1 MPASPAADKRT
12 PVDASPTPSATYR
25 RALLDFNAISER
37 GDGKFRISLLS
48 LNDHLV
54 LRLEGMVAQQS
65 SLPLVD
71 RVKPI
76 LASRRISSL
85 IVDLSLCEQLN
96 SAAIGLIAFCTMEM
110 GRRQAKT
117 YLVRPKPQVASMLK
131 VLGADRT
138 MTVVTSID
146 EIPGA

>member
-1 MPASPAADKRT
+1 VEAT
-12 PVDASPTPSATYR
+12 PTPSAAYR
-25 RALLDFNAISER
+25 RALLDFNVISER
-37 GDGKFRISLLS
+37 GDGKFRISLLN
-48 LNDHLV
+48 LKDHLV

-76 LASRRISSL
+76 LAAHRTRSL
-85 IVDLSLCEQLN
+85 IVDLSLCDQLN

-110 GRRQAKT
+110 SRRQAKT
-117 YLVRPKPQVASMLK
+117 YLVRPKPQIASMLK

-138 MTVVTSID
+138 MTVVASIE
-146 EIPGA
+146 EIPGT

>member
-1 MPASPAADKRT
+1 ME
-12 PVDASPTPSATYR
+12 
-25 RALLDFNAISER
+25 DFNVISER
-37 GDGKFRISLLS
+37 ESGKFRISLFN

-54 LRLEGMVAQQS
+54 LRLEGVVSQQS

-71 RVKPI
+71 KVKPI
-76 LASRRISSL
+76 LAEQRTRSL

-138 MTVVTSID
+138 MTVVASID
-146 EIPGA
+146 EIPGT